1 MYKKSIKLF
10 IISCLI
16 LLLCGCS
23 VVRID
28 TKNIDSMVN
37 VILKK
42 NNTLYNQVGQGYKYY
57 LPSGVTYI
65 NSDDFNDILYCDGVY
80 YYLYINTIDY
90 YYNSKVDYNEDNSLY
105 YSRKLNKVD
114 GFTNNGY
121 LQIKETNNKY
131 KLTFM
136 YNYAKIEALVP
147 KDKLNKTVLNSTY
160 ILSTIKYN
168 KDIIELILNED
179 YFTNKTGKFNDYKS
193 KEQSTN
199 FELKKETK
207 EG

>member
-1 MYKKSIKLF
+1 MYKKGLKLF

-16 LLLCGCS
+16 LLICGCS
-23 VVRID
+23 IVRID
-28 TKNIDSMVN
+28 TKDIDSMVN

-42 NNTLYNQVGQGYKYY
+42 NNTLFNQVGQGYKYY
-57 LPSGVTYI
+57 LPGGVTYI
-65 NSDDFNDILYCDGVY
+65 NSDEFNDVLYCDGVY
-80 YYLYINTIDY
+80 YYLYINIVDY
-90 YYNSKVDYNEDNSLY
+90 YYNSKIDYKEDNNLY
-105 YSRKLNKVD
+105 YSRVLKKND

-121 LQIKETNNKY
+121 LNIEQVDNKY
-131 KLTFM
+131 KLTFV
-136 YNYAKIEALVP
+136 YNYAKIESLVP
-147 KDKLNKTVLNSTY
+147 KEKLNKAVLNSTY

-193 KEQSTN
+193 KEHSTN
-199 FELKKETK
+199 FELKKETE